1 MHNIKKFIS
10 LTLLAATPIM
20 AFFALYAWLDPFC
33 SLWRN
38 PLLSPQQQLV
48 NRSLLSTEVYLL
60 NRHSQ
65 GYDSFIFGSSISG
78 YFSIEVWKKHL
89 PPHASAMHFDASSET
104 LQGIAQKIDFII
116 RQGGNLQNA
125 LIVIEEPMLRRSQ
138 NSIYHLY
145 TPHPRLNGG
154 GLHWIEFQHVN
165 FTAFRQIDFIK
176 EHILKNAKPSPEKP
190 TSPLNLITNE
200 YDYADLEQYV
210 ARQADN
216 YYTPQLLQKFE
227 EYAPLFPQP
236 PAPVEAFNLHWL
248 KYIATRLHQLRCNYA
263 VIVLPTYRGA
273 ALDCLTAQLMRSWFG
288 KERVFDFTHDE
299 WLKNNPRHYYDPV
312 SHLRTPLCNQILQEI
327 YAKPNPGLLYLTL
340 PQE

>member
-1 MHNIKKFIS
+1 MRNIKKFIS
-10 LTLLAATPIM
+10 LTLLAATPIVL
-20 AFFALYAWLDPFC
+20 FFAIYVWFDPFC

-38 PLLSPQQQLV
+38 PLLCPRQNLV

-60 NRHSQ
+60 NHKTQ

-78 YFSIEVWKKHL
+78 FFSIEAWKKHL
-89 PPHASAMHFDASSET
+89 PAHASAMHFDASSET

-116 RQGGNLQNA
+116 RQGGNLRNA
-125 LIVIEEPMLRRSQ
+125 LIVIEEPMLHRSQ
-138 NSIYHLY
+138 HSIYHLY
-145 TPHPRLNGG
+145 TPDPRLNGG

-165 FTAFRQIDFIK
+165 FTAFRQIDFMK
-176 EHILKNAKPSPEKP
+176 EYFLEKEEPTHAKP
-190 TSPLNLITNE
+190 TSPLNLIINE
-200 YDYADLEQYV
+200 YDYAALEQYV
-210 ARQADN
+210 TRQADN

-227 EYAPLFPQP
+227 ENAPLFPQP
-236 PAPVEAFNLHWL
+236 HAAVEASNLHWL
-248 KYIATRLHQLRCNYA
+248 EYIATRLHQLRCNFA
-263 VIVLPTYRGA
+263 VIVLPTYRGFM
-273 ALDCLTAQLMRSWFG
+273 LDCLTAQLMRSWFG

-312 SHLRTPLCNQILQEI
+312 SHLRTPLCNQILQEV

>member
-1 MHNIKKFIS
+1 MRNIKKFIS
-10 LTLLAATPIM
+10 LALLAATPIVL
-20 AFFALYAWLDPFC
+20 FFALYVWFDPFC

-38 PLLSPQQQLV
+38 PLLCPRQDLV
-48 NRSLLSTEVYLL
+48 NRSLLSTEVYLR
-60 NRHSQ
+60 NCHKQ

-78 YFSIEVWKKHL
+78 FFSIKAWEKHL
-89 PPHASAMHFDASSET
+89 PANASAMHFDASNET

-116 RQGGNLQNA
+116 NLGGNLRNA
-125 LIVIEEPMLRRSQ
+125 LIVIEEPMLHRSQ
-138 NSIYHLY
+138 NSTYHLY
-145 TPHPRLNGG
+145 MPDPRLNDEGFY
-154 GLHWIEFQHVN
+154 WIEFQHIN
-165 FTAFRQIDFIK
+165 FTTFRQIDFIK
-176 EHILKNAKPSPEKP
+176 EYFGKEEKPTPAKPS
-190 TSPLNLITNE
+190 SPLNLISNE
-200 YDYADLEQYV
+200 YDYAALEQYV
-210 ARQADN
+210 GRQADN

-227 EYAPLFPQP
+227 ENAMLFPHP
-236 PAPVEAFNLHWL
+236 LAAVEAPNLHWL

-273 ALDCLTAQLMRSWFG
+273 TLDCLTAQLMRSWFV

-312 SHLRTPLCNQILQEI
+312 SHLRTPFCNQMLQEV